1 MHKRSRRASSCQAL
15 WGEIPPKT
23 LLLLLVMAEHVHSAH
38 HSYLTTIAGVW
49 TGPKAHFVPLGLGQ
63 QPGPREMPVAG
74 GVYNLCLVT
83 ESLDAH
89 SASLHTMGSNGSGTF
104 PRSLWMKSL
113 HLLHPLLPDG
123 FAGCRGSSPAPQGS
137 SDFHV
142 ISQLPSST
150 SQAPAFKGC
159 RGFLVAALAAP
170 KCGVSSFPTRPHLC
184 FSGPVGEGKW
194 DCSWGR
200 NRVSLP
206 APGAEGRT

>member
-23 LLLLLVMAEHVHSAH
+23 LLLLLVMAGHVRCAH
-38 HSYLTTIAGVW
+38 RSYLTTIAGVW
-49 TGPKAHFVPLGLGQ
+49 TGPKARFVPLGLGQ

-113 HLLHPLLPDG
+113 HLLLCCTPCSLMAWLG
-123 FAGCRGSSPAPQGS
+123 AGAAVPQPRASP
-137 SDFHV
+137 
-142 ISQLPSST
+142 IST
-150 SQAPAFKGC
+150 SFPSFPARTCFQRLQGISCRCSSCPKM
-159 RGFLVAALAAP
+159 RGFLISHP
-170 KCGVSSFPTRPHLC
+170 PTPLFFGTR
-184 FSGPVGEGKW
+184 G
-194 DCSWGR
+194 
-200 NRVSLP
+200 
-206 APGAEGRT
+206 